1 MFWLQEH
8 RPTPPPE
15 PVFGSIQE
23 LPEDEDC
30 EVVRTAE
37 PPKKKPRP
45 PLVVNGR
52 FRHNRSVVESE
63 QLSVMVASYHQ
74 HFGKYSNG
82 QKQVLQLIPNVVW
95 KLVYVDFLQRFED
108 NLFQEETLKERL
120 RDTLRELKT
129 GTSNEEDS
137 DRAAI
142 QLEDVIDA
150 I

>member
-1 MFWLQEH
+1 LFWLQEH

-15 PVFGSIQE
+15 AIFGSIQE
-23 LPEDEDC
+23 LPEHEDC
-30 EVVRTAE
+30 KVVRTAE
-37 PPKKKPRP
+37 PPRKKPRP

-52 FRHNRSVVESE
+52 IRHNRSVVESE

-82 QKQVLQLIPNVVW
+82 RKQVLQLIPNAVW
-95 KLVYVDFLQRFED
+95 KLVYADFLQRFED

-120 RDTLRELKT
+120 RDTLRELET

-137 DRAAI
+137 DCVAI
-142 QLEDVIDA
+142 QPEDVIDA